1 MEYNKDMYVKVV
13 VTPSAKK
20 EAVEEKEGMF
30 FIRVKEP
37 AQGNHANR
45 RVREVLARQFGTDV
59 RSVRILTGHHARSKM
74 ISIANL

>member
-1 MEYNKDMYVKVV
+1 MYLKVV

-20 EAVEEKEGMF
+20 EKLVQKEGTY
-30 FIRVKEP
+30 FIDVKEP

-45 RVREVLARQFGTDV
+45 RVREILARELGTGV
-59 RSVRILTGHHARSKM
+59 GQVRILTGHHAHSKL